1 VKRRRHG
8 RALRRRYGR
17 SSGTFRWSEPR
28 RGVQHLL
35 GVRGDVIV
43 AAYPHFVEASV
54 APPSGTM
61 SAEMSFP
68 ATQAEKAKTWAEDQA
83 RRLGLTEAA

>member
-35 GVRGDVIV
+35 GVKGEVVV
-43 AAYPHFVEASV
+43 AEYPHFVEVSV
-54 APPSGTM
+54 SPARGSM

-68 ATQAEKAKTWAEDQA
+68 KEKADAAKKWAEDQA
-83 RRLGLTEAA
+83 KRLGLTEAA